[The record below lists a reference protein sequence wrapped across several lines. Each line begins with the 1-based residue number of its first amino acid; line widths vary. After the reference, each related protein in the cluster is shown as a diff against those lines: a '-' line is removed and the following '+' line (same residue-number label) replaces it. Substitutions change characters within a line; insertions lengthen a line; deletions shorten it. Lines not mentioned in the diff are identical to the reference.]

1 MLNLKSLPFIG
12 NDQEIHDSRITSK
25 GKLIKKKKDLK
36 IHKISLEFSR
46 DF

>member
-25 GKLIKKKKDLK
+25 GKLIKKKDLK